1 MTDTRTAFEAHF
13 KLCIRQ
19 QARHKNG
26 DYLDTD
32 IQRIWHGWQAR
43 GEARKDTA
51 PVACRFVDT
60 TGDYVYSTIVYP
72 DSELLYAAP
81 AQDGDAQ
88 DAARYRWL
96 CEAFGVTYFPV
107 ALERLLTGDDGVYI
121 ADGKPAIDA
130 AIDAAMK

>member
-1 MTDTRTAFEAHF
+1 MSNGNYASTTEKPYEGEMLTDEQLASLTVMTNTRNDFEAHF
-13 KLCIRQ
+13 KLCMRQ
-19 QARHKNG
+19 KRQHKNG

-32 IQRIWHGWQAR
+32 IQRMWHGWQA
-43 GEARKDTA
+43 
-51 PVACRFVDT
+51 
-60 TGDYVYSTIVYP
+60 
-72 DSELLYAAP
+72 
-81 AQDGDAQ
+81 AQGRDAQ